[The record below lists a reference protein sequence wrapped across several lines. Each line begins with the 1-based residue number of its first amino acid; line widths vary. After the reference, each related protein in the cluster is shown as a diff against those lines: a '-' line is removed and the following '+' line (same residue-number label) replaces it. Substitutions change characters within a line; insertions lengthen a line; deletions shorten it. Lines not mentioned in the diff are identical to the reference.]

1 MVSISVKMEKY
12 MKVSSLIIK
21 NLVMAYK
28 FMQMATYTLGSS
40 KIVKS
45 TVMANSFG
53 LIYRVKTQNKTNL

>member
-28 FMQMATYTLGSS
+28 FMQMETYTLENS
-40 KIVKS
+40 KIAKN

-53 LIYRVKTQNKTNL
+53 LTYRVKTPNKTNL